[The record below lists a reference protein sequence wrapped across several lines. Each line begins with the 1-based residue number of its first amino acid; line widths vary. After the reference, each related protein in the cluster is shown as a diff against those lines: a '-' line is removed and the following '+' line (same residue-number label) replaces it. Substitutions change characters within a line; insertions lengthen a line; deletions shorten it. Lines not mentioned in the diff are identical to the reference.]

1 MTSKEFEEKVIE
13 LGYKYDYEVDELD
26 IGEVYE
32 YVCNSKGELVST
44 NTLYTYEIDTSYRE
58 FMCLT
63 NKEKDKLFKLMY
75 EYIKTPIED
84 RKIEAVKKTKT
95 VEYYDVIRGC

>member
-26 IGEVYE
+26 KGEVYE
-32 YVCNSKGELVST
+32 YICNSKGELVST
-44 NTLYTYEIDTSYRE
+44 HTLYTYEIDTSYRE
-58 FMCLT
+58 FMCLPDE
-63 NKEKDKLFKLMY
+63 EKDKIVKLMY

-84 RKIEAVKKTKT
+84 RKIEAIKKTKT
-95 VEYYDVIRGC
+95 VEYYDVLRG

>member
-13 LGYKYDYEVDELD
+13 LGYKYDYEVDEFD
-26 IGEVYE
+26 IGEIHE
-32 YVCNSKGELVST
+32 YICNSTGELIST

-58 FMCLT
+58 FMCLPDQ
-63 NKEKDKLFKLMY
+63 EKDKIVKLMY

-84 RKIEAVKKTKT
+84 RKIKAVKKAKT
-95 VEYYDVIRGC
+95 VEYYDVIRD

>member
-13 LGYKYDYEVDELD
+13 LGYKYDYEVDEFD
-26 IGEVYE
+26 IGEIYE
-32 YVCNSKGELVST
+32 YICNSTGELIST

-58 FMCLT
+58 FMCLPDQ
-63 NKEKDKLFKLMY
+63 EKDKIVKLMY

-84 RKIEAVKKTKT
+84 RKIKAVKKTKT
-95 VEYYDVIRGC
+95 VEYYDVVRS